1 MRIKTLSLAL
11 CLAAMPALAHNG
23 VEHKTPEAAAKH
35 QKEEPLPKG
44 PSLPF
49 DLKLGGEF
57 ALTDHTG
64 VERTQADPDGQLQ
77 LLFFGYVNC
86 QAICSVAFPLMAGV
100 VNDLAALDVNVTP
113 LMVTV
118 DPKRDTL
125 ETIGPKLQ
133 TLHPDFVGLT
143 GTQDELQKVYDLY
156 SIEQTVVFTD
166 PEYGD
171 VYAHGS
177 NIYLL
182 NAEGKFLTLLPP
194 ILSAER
200 IVEIVQRYKA
210 L

>member
-1 MRIKTLSLAL
+1 MHLKAL
-11 CLAAMPALAHNG
+11 TCAICMSALPVFAHNG
-23 VEHKTPEAAAKH
+23 VVHKTPEEAAQH
-35 QKEEPLPKG
+35 QKQEPLPTG

-49 DLKLGGEF
+49 DLKLGGDF
-57 ALTDHTG
+57 TLTDHQG
-64 VERTQADPDGQLQ
+64 AERTQDDPDGQLQ

-86 QAICSVAFPLMAGV
+86 QAICSVAFPLMANV
-100 VNDLAALDVNVTP
+100 VDDLAAVDVNVTP

-125 ETIGPKLQ
+125 ETMGPKILE
-133 TLHPDFVGLT
+133 HHADFVGLT

-156 SIEQTVVFTD
+156 SVEQKVVFTD

-182 NAEGKFLTLLPP
+182 NAKGEFLTILPP